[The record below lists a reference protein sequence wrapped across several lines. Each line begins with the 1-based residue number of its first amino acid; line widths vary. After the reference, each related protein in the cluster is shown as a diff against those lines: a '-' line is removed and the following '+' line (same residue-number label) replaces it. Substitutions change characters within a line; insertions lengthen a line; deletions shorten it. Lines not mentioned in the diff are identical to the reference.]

1 MKRIGKLGIVV
12 LASICICMLVSAA
25 VSAAALT
32 DIEKHWAK
40 EYIEY
45 GVEKG
50 YISGYQDGTFLPDKT
65 VTRAE
70 FSKMIN
76 SAVKLTAV
84 GSAKGDFTDVK
95 SSDWYFNE
103 VKKAENAGYITGYED
118 GSFRPSNSV
127 TRQEAA
133 VILSRIVLPISQRAD
148 INSFG
153 DGDKIDTWATDA
165 VTMIAAKGYIKGDEK
180 KNFNPKGA
188 LTRSQAAKLIC
199 EFVKN
204 ENVVNRNQNITDAG
218 KEIVYTESLFTDDIV
233 IDVEGAQ
240 ELTVVF
246 KNCRVLGTVYV
257 KTEDAVVKFE
267 NTKVKALSV
276 DEDDAEIELDK
287 TSEVKNASIF
297 RPATLTGDDF
307 KKVVLS
313 GEELSAGTVKLEGTF
328 ADVTVEADAFVAA
341 ETVKAMAVTKKV
353 SLSIQSGTV
362 EKLTVESG
370 AKGATINLA
379 SKVVVEKAENKAAV
393 SYVGGGKI
401 ELAVNEVT
409 GVSFDGVTVEKQEGK
424 KGDGDSVGSKTD
436 DKFFEDVTV
445 TPAKGKTNQAISVNV
460 QLTFIKNVLDK
471 KGEKLTADYIEDNFE
486 LHKSTASGT
495 KIAYEATV
503 ASTGKK
509 ITINPVANLTN
520 GSTYYLVIPK
530 GVLTYDDGSENDKF
544 ETYFKTAAANDDEKD
559 DEEENADDED
569 ENASVTFSPKNN
581 AEDVSLDTTIKLTF
595 SGTPKAYSSSDTFD
609 ADYIEDEA
617 IKIYRDSTSGDEVTF
632 SASISGKTVTLT
644 PSKLLGETK
653 YYVVILSNKI
663 KVGGDSLSKTTISF
677 TTEAGVPIAVSPAN
691 GDTGVSTM
699 PEIAVTFSEPMLQIN
714 GEDKLTEDYI
724 VDDVVLFRLGSSTT
738 KDDEDQISFSVKE
751 IAENGRKFVIVPDEE
766 LESGKTYYII
776 IQDET
781 LYGETSETENK
792 KVTSNFKTASAM
804 APMFYPTDGKET
816 VGLGTDIKISFSDE
830 LLTYNTKKAERVEV
844 DDDYLA
850 ELVEKD
856 IITFKR
862 GSKALDFTAT
872 IDSDGRTIIITP
884 EDALLEEKTYTV
896 AIKTKAFYS
905 VGGKSN
911 SAGSASFSTNVA
923 MSPTITPKN
932 EAEGVAL
939 TVTPTIKFSEP
950 IFNNEG
956 KELKNLYLKNTA
968 LKFVDEYENE
978 VDFTASIDGSTIKVV
993 PEEDLE
999 GNMAYTLTLVAG
1011 TITNEDGLSNA
1022 EKSVTFTT
1030 KISYTIDIT
1039 PETDDRKATSPLV
1052 KPTVKFGTAVMDL
1065 DGKVVD
1071 EEYAKQYIF
1080 LSQGKKTTDYE
1091 DDIVVSAQVVPEED
1105 GRTFTII
1112 PDDQLEYNTTYYV
1125 NVLKDGFYYEDEE
1138 TKNKA
1143 TSISFKTVKEPEL
1156 TGVKAGTP
1164 TSKSVKISFKSNVK
1178 GKVVVEGGTETETKN
1193 VSASSGE
1200 QYITVDK
1207 LEAGTDYTLSVY
1219 LVYDDVIETEPV
1231 ELEVTTKE

>member
-1 MKRIGKLGIVV
+1 MKKFGKLGIVAIISV
-12 LASICICMLVSAA
+12 CVCMLVSVAA
-25 VSAAALT
+25 SAANLK

-84 GSAKGDFTDVK
+84 GTAKGDFSDVK

-133 VILSRIVLPISQRAD
+133 VVLSRIVLPINERAN

-180 KNFNPKGA
+180 GNFNPKGA

-199 EFVKN
+199 EFVRN
-204 ENVVNRNQNITDAG
+204 ENVVNKNQNITEAG
-218 KEIVYTESLFTDDIV
+218 KEIVYSEALFTDDIV

-240 ELTVVF
+240 ELSVVF
-246 KNCRVLGTVYV
+246 KNCRVLGTIYV
-257 KTEDAVVKFE
+257 KNNDAEFDFT
-267 NTKVKALSV
+267 NTKVKALYV
-276 DEDDAEIELDK
+276 NAEDVEVNLDK
-287 TSEVKNASIF
+287 TSEVKNADVLY
-297 RPATLTGDDF
+297 PATLKGDSF
-307 KKVVLS
+307 KKVTLS
-313 GEELSAGTVKLEGTF
+313 GDELSSGTVKLEGTF
-328 ADVTVEADAFVAA
+328 SDVAVEADAFVAA
-341 ETVKAMAVTKKV
+341 ETVKAMSVSKKV
-353 SLSIQSGTV
+353 SLSLQSGTV
-362 EKLTVESG
+362 ETLNVAAA

-379 SKVVVEKAENKAAV
+379 SKVVIEKAVNKAAV

-401 ELAVNEVT
+401 ELADNEVT

-436 DKFFEDVTV
+436 DKFFDDVTV
-445 TPAKGKTNQAISVNV
+445 TPAKGKSNQAVSVNV

-471 KGEKLTADYIEDNFE
+471 KGEKLTADYIKDNFE
-486 LHKSTASGT
+486 LRKSTASGT

-530 GVLTYDDGSENDKF
+530 GALTYDDGSENDKF

-559 DEEENADDED
+559 DEEDEEPAD
-569 ENASVTFSPKNN
+569 ENAEVTFSPKSG

-595 SGTPKAYSSSDTFD
+595 SGTLKAYSSSDTFD

-617 IKIYRDSTSGDEVTF
+617 IKIYKESTSGDEVNF
-632 SASISGKTVTLT
+632 SASVSGKTVTLT

-653 YYVVILSNKI
+653 YYVVILANKI
-663 KVGGDSLSKTTISF
+663 KVGGSTLSKTTMSF

-699 PEIAVTFSEPMLQIN
+699 PEITVSFSEPMLQIN

-724 VDDVVLFRLGSSTT
+724 VDDVVLFRLGSATT
-738 KDDEDQISFSVKE
+738 KKDEEQISFSVKE

-766 LESGKTYYII
+766 LESGKTYYIV

-781 LYGETSETENK
+781 LFGETSETENK
-792 KVTSNFKTASAM
+792 KVTSSFKTASAM

-816 VGLGTDIKISFSDE
+816 VSLGTEIKISFSDD
-830 LLTYNTKKAERVEV
+830 LLTYSTKKNERVEV

-939 TVTPTIKFSEP
+939 TVNPTIKFSEP
-950 IFNNEG
+950 VFNAEG
-956 KELKNLYLKNTA
+956 KELKSLYLKNTA
-968 LKFVDEYENE
+968 IKFVDENEND
-978 VDFTASIDGSTIKVV
+978 VDFTASIDGSTITVK
-993 PEEDLE
+993 PEDDLE

-1052 KPTVKFGTAVMDL
+1052 KPTVKFGTKVMDL
-1065 DGKVVD
+1065 EGGSVN

-1080 LSQGKKTTDYE
+1080 LSQGKKVTDFE
-1091 DDIVVSAQVVPEED
+1091 ADEVVSAQIVPEDD
-1105 GRTFTII
+1105 GRTFTIV
-1112 PDDQLEYNTTYYV
+1112 PDEQLEYNTTYYV

-1156 TGVKAGTP
+1156 TGVKVGTP

-1178 GKVVVEGGTETETKN
+1178 GKVVVEGGAEKETKN
-1193 VSASSGE
+1193 VSASTSE

-1207 LEAGTDYTLSVY
+1207 LDAGTDYTLSVY

>member
-12 LASICICMLVSAA
+12 LASICVCMLVSAA

-50 YISGYQDGTFLPDKT
+50 YISGYEDGTFLPDKT

-257 KTEDAVVKFE
+257 KTEDAVLKFE

-276 DEDDAEIELDK
+276 DEDDAEIEPDK

-486 LHKSTASGT
+486 LRKSTASGT

-559 DEEENADDED
+559 DEDENAGDDED
-569 ENASVTFSPKNN
+569 EETTVTMSPKNG
-581 AEDVSLDTTIKLTF
+581 AEDVSIGTTIKLTF
-595 SGTPKAYSSSDTFD
+595 DGTVKAYSTSDTFD
-609 ADYIEDEA
+609 EEYVEDNFV
-617 IKIYRDSTSGDEVTF
+617 IYEGSTSGDTISF
-632 SASISGKTVTLT
+632 TASVSGKTVSLT
-644 PSKLLGETK
+644 PSILLGDTK
-653 YYVVILSNKI
+653 YYVVIPSKTV
-663 KVGGDSLSKTTISF
+663 KVGSDALSKTTMSF
-677 TTEAGVPIAVSPAN
+677 TTEAGVPIKITPESGA
-691 GDTGVSTM
+691 TGVSTI
-699 PEIAVTFSEPMLQIN
+699 PEITVSFAEPVLQIN
-714 GEDKLTEDYI
+714 KNHDALTEDYI
-724 VDDVVLFRLGSSTT
+724 QDEVVLFRKGSAT
-738 KDDEDQISFSVKE
+738 KTGDEYQVSYSVTS

-766 LESGKTYYII
+766 LEAGTTYYIVL
-776 IQDET
+776 QAET
-781 LYGETSETENK
+781 LYGKNSGEENE
-792 KVTSNFKTASAM
+792 KVTSSFKTASLM
-804 APMFYPTDGKET
+804 APMFYPVDGTSSVSPATEIRIT
-816 VGLGTDIKISFSDE
+816 FSDV
-830 LLTYNTKKAERVEV
+830 LRVYSSKKEERVLLSENESYLDDLV
-844 DDDYLA
+844 DD
-850 ELVEKD
+850 KK
-856 IITFKR
+856 ITLKR
-862 GSKALDFTAT
+862 GSTSQSITAT
-872 IDSDGRTIIITP
+872 LDDDGRTIIITP
-884 EDALLEEKTYTV
+884 DNALLEEKTYTV
-896 AIKTKAFYS
+896 SVSAKIFYDEAA
-905 VGGKSN
+905 KKYN
-911 SAGSASFSTNVA
+911 SAGSASFNTNEA
-923 MSPTITPKN
+923 LSPTFSPKN
-932 EAEGVAL
+932 DA
-939 TVTPTIKFSEP
+939 
-950 IFNNEG
+950 
-956 KELKNLYLKNTA
+956 
-968 LKFVDEYENE
+968 DE
-978 VDFTASIDGSTIKVV
+978 
-993 PEEDLE
+993 
-999 GNMAYTLTLVAG
+999 
-1011 TITNEDGLSNA
+1011 
-1022 EKSVTFTT
+1022 
-1030 KISYTIDIT
+1030 
-1039 PETDDRKATSPLV
+1039 
-1052 KPTVKFGTAVMDL
+1052 
-1065 DGKVVD
+1065 
-1071 EEYAKQYIF
+1071 
-1080 LSQGKKTTDYE
+1080 
-1091 DDIVVSAQVVPEED
+1091 
-1105 GRTFTII
+1105 
-1112 PDDQLEYNTTYYV
+1112 
-1125 NVLKDGFYYEDEE
+1125 
-1138 TKNKA
+1138 
-1143 TSISFKTVKEPEL
+1143 
-1156 TGVKAGTP
+1156 
-1164 TSKSVKISFKSNVK
+1164 
-1178 GKVVVEGGTETETKN
+1178 
-1193 VSASSGE
+1193 
-1200 QYITVDK
+1200 
-1207 LEAGTDYTLSVY
+1207 
-1219 LVYDDVIETEPV
+1219 
-1231 ELEVTTKE
+1231 